1 MTDGFFLKESH
12 WLELL
17 LSSLTSSPQA
27 PQRFPAMFSYV
38 RLKPARRRRNATEIY
53 IVKIM
58 HNIRL

>member
-1 MTDGFFLKESH
+1 MKDGFFLKEIH
-12 WLELL
+12 WLGLL
-17 LSSLTSSPQA
+17 LSTLTSSPQA
-27 PQRFPAMFSYV
+27 PQRFPVMLRHV